1 MPEFD
6 GGFGTDYMLNKQRG
20 VIMEYK
26 INRRILALDV
36 EEISSFQKLLLMI
49 IVQECA
55 ENNGYCHTRNPRFAR
70 MMGIKQDHRIAN
82 EITALKN
89 GGFITSITYGF
100 TEINL
105 PPSKKDGGYSKHK
118 RIAKRRIALTKK
130 TKDILGD

>member
-1 MPEFD
+1 
-6 GGFGTDYMLNKQRG
+6 
-20 VIMEYK
+20 MEYM

-36 EEISSFQKLLLMI
+36 EEISSFQKVLLMI
-49 IVQECA
+49 ITQECK
-55 ENNGYCHTRNPRFAR
+55 ENKGYCTTRNPKFAR

-89 GGFITSITYGF
+89 GGFITSTTYGF
-100 TEINL
+100 EEINL
-105 PPSKKDGGYSKHK
+105 PVSAKDSGYAKHK